1 MFFDKKN
8 LIKLGLGLIFIFSF
22 TAFFPQTAGARIDD
36 CSTQQFSSG
45 SGSET
50 LIFPAGGGT
59 NIKAKVTLPIGATII
74 SSPPATVD
82 LVPKNTIG
90 TPYIWIPNS
99 ADSTLAQI
107 RTKDGTLVKLY
118 TNSTPGFPANAF
130 NNNSRITLI
139 PGGDVWVANRDNNYI
154 TWLEPKIGSEEYQ
167 YGGHVDMGATG
178 NRGITFDKDG
188 NIWAGTYGGSPGP
201 DRIKVIC
208 ASGSCGTGVTKGTV
222 LAILNG
228 VSAYG
233 MIGDKYGLVW
243 AQAYGTV
250 TSYKYSAGNIT
261 VVSNTS
267 VPGAYGIGMDND
279 SNIWVGRIGGGGVY
293 KITRDSG
300 GNITKNELFSSG
312 LGTNTGVAASG
323 DNKVWVA
330 GYSSNKVSVFNTNGT
345 FIANY
350 DAGSTPHGVAID
362 FDNNAWIV
370 NMGGGA
376 PPGKSVLNPSP
387 CTAGS
392 GSVTKYKSDGTYVG
406 TYTTCGNGPYNYSDM
421 TGFRSIPT
429 SMNIGTNQ
437 FFPIDKVT
445 YTYNTWGRPA
455 LQAALTACSCPDANG
470 ANQCSVNSSDP
481 TKCDVPLSLF
491 SVTGGTYE
499 AKNLNIG
506 CTTAVAPVLGG
517 LVPCGRLD
525 NDSNTSWD
533 DTAPC
538 NLCFGFLMLQN
549 IVNWLTQIAVAI
561 AVFILVIAG
570 LFYAFSTGDP
580 GKIELAKSVISR
592 ALTGLALIF
601 IAWLLIN
608 IIIAA
613 LGYSHPFSGGNW
625 NIVDCPL

>member
-1 MFFDKKN
+1 MPLNKKQ
-8 LIKLGLGLIFIFSF
+8 LIKLTIIGFLSFVVLSFSP
-22 TAFFPQTAGARIDD
+22 TASLTAQAYIDN
-36 CSTQQFSSG
+36 CSTTTFSDG
-45 SGSET
+45 SSLKN
-50 LIFPAGGGT
+50 LIFPAGGGYNT
-59 NIKAKVTLPIGATII
+59 NAKVTLPTGATIT
-74 SSPPATVD
+74 SATVD
-82 LVPKNTIG
+82 LAPKNIIG

-99 ADSTLAQI
+99 SDNTLAQI

-118 TNSTPGFPANAF
+118 TNTTTGFAENSF

-139 PGGDVWVANRDNNYI
+139 PGGDVWVANRGNTYV
-154 TWLEPKIGSEEYQ
+154 TWLEPKNDGTEEYR
-167 YGGHVDMGATG
+167 YGGQVDMGA
-178 NRGITFDKDG
+178 NYIRGITFDKNG
-188 NIWAGTYGGSPGP
+188 NIWAGTLGGSPEP

-208 ASGSCGTGVTKGTV
+208 ASGSCGTKGAV
-222 LAILNG
+222 LATLNNA
-228 VSAYG
+228 SSYG

-243 AQAYGTV
+243 VQAGGTV
-250 TSYKYSAGNIT
+250 ISYKYSDDSIT
-261 VVSNTS
+261 AVSNTS
-267 VPGAYGIGMDND
+267 VTGAYGIGMDND

-293 KITRDSG
+293 KITRTPAGAVTD
-300 GNITKNELFSSG
+300 NELYSSG
-312 LGTNTGVAASG
+312 LSYNSGLAASG
-323 DNKVWVA
+323 DNKVWAA
-330 GYSSNKVSVFNTNGT
+330 GLYSDQVSVFNTSGT

-350 DAGSTPHGVAID
+350 STGETPHGVAID
-362 FDNNAWIV
+362 FDNNAWVV
-370 NMGGGA
+370 NMEGGA
-376 PPGKSVLNPSP
+376 PSGKSVLNPSS

-429 SMNIGTNQ
+429 SMSIGANQ
-437 FFPIDKVT
+437 FFPPSGSTT
-445 YTYNTWGRPA
+445 YTGWGST
-455 LQAALTACSCPDANG
+455 LQAALTACDCTANG
-470 ANQCSVNSSDP
+470 VNLCSINSSDP

-517 LVPCGRLD
+517 LIPCGRLD
-525 NDSNTSWD
+525 NNLATPWD

-549 IVNWLTQIAVAI
+549 IINWLTQIAVAI

-570 LFYAFSTGDP
+570 LFYVFSSGDP
-580 GKIELAKSVISR
+580 GKIELAKSVISY
-592 ALTGLALIF
+592 ALMGLALIF

-613 LGYSHPFSGGNW
+613 LGYSHPFSGGAW
-625 NIVDCPL
+625 NIIDC